1 MRGIKLLF
9 GSMLGLGALIALIT
23 SIIAFGYLLKII
35 AVLLAV
41 FAVLALILFLVWA
54 AIKEFVFDPWKK
66 PPE

>member
-41 FAVLALILFLVWA
+41 FGVLALILFLVWA

>member
-9 GSMLGLGALIALIT
+9 GTMLGLGALIALIT
-23 SIIAFGYLLKII
+23 TIIAFGYLLKII
-35 AVLLAV
+35 AVVLAILG
-41 FAVLALILFLVWA
+41 VLALIFFLVWG